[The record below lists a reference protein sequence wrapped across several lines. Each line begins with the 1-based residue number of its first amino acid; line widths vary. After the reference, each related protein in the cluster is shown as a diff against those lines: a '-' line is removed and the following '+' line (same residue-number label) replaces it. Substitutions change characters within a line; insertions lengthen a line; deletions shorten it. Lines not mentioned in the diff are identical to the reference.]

1 MLVRPFSD
9 IHDEFWPA
17 NKIARILGIVV
28 PPLPTDKETVALIAG
43 DLGLAH
49 RQETWL
55 KALSI
60 FSKQFLAVIY
70 VEGNHFF
77 YHNDFFRRIHELK
90 NTLSLP
96 KNVHFL
102 ENESVEINNVVFI
115 GATLWT
121 DFQGKDFFK
130 MQYARKNMND
140 FVVIKKPTGQ
150 RLLPEDTVDLF
161 YESSKYIFDAIRDA
175 GRKRTVVVTHH
186 GVSPLSIH
194 ERFRGDSLNS
204 AFMTD
209 LSNEIIDHGPD
220 LWVHGHTHNSFDYML
235 GKTRV
240 IVNPYGYKDVEVNPQ
255 FGSESS
261 LSFNFV
267 GHSESQKITT
277 IMRHKN
283 KSRHSF

>member
-1 MLVRPFSD
+1 MERVMLVRPFSD
-9 IHDEFWPA
+9 IHAEFWPA
-17 NKIARILGIVV
+17 NKINRILGTVV
-28 PPLPTDKETVALIAG
+28 PALPTDMETVALVAG

-60 FSKQFLAVIY
+60 FAKQFLAVVY

-77 YHNDFFRRIHELK
+77 YHNDFFGRIHVLK

-102 ENESVEINNVVFI
+102 ENESVEIDDVVFI

-140 FVVIKKPTGQ
+140 FVVIRKQTGQ

-161 YESSKYIFDAIRDA
+161 YESREYIFDAIRFA
-175 GRKRTVVVTHH
+175 GSKKTVVVTHH

-209 LSNEIIDHGPD
+209 LSHEIIDHGPD
-220 LWVHGHTHNSFDYML
+220 QWVHGHTHNSFDYML

-240 IVNPYGYKDVEVNPQ
+240 IVNPYGYKDVEVNPK
-255 FGSESS
+255 FEND
-261 LSFNFV
+261 LV
-267 GHSESQKITT
+267 LEV
-277 IMRHKN
+277 
-283 KSRHSF
+283 

>member
-9 IHDEFWPA
+9 IHAEFWPA
-17 NKIARILGIVV
+17 NKIPRILSMVV
-28 PPLPTDKETVALIAG
+28 PSLPTDPDTVALVAG

-55 KALSI
+55 KILSLL
-60 FSKQFLAVIY
+60 SKQFMAVIY

-77 YHNDFFRRIHELK
+77 YHNDFFGRTQEMRTKI
-90 NTLSLP
+90 SLP

-102 ENESVEINNVVFI
+102 ENESVEINDILFI

-121 DFQGKDFFK
+121 DFHGKDFFA

-140 FVVIKKPTGQ
+140 FRLIKKQDGHH
-150 RLLPEDTVDLF
+150 LLPEDTVELF
-161 YESSKYIFDAIRDA
+161 QKSKDYIFAALKNA
-175 GRKRTVVVTHH
+175 GVKKTVVVTHH

-194 ERFRGDSLNS
+194 QKFREDSLNF

-209 LSNEIIDHGPD
+209 LSQEIIDSGPD
-220 LWVHGHTHNSFDYML
+220 LWVHGHTHDSFDYTL
-235 GKTRV
+235 GKTRI

-255 FGSESS
+255 YDQNLVIE
-261 LSFNFV
+261 
-267 GHSESQKITT
+267 I
-277 IMRHKN
+277 
-283 KSRHSF
+283 

>member
-1 MLVRPFSD
+1 MASKERIMLLRPFSD
-9 IHDEFWPA
+9 VHVEFWPA
-17 NKIARILGIVV
+17 NKVARILGTVV
-28 PPLPTDKETVALIAG
+28 PSLPNDRKTVAIIAG

-55 KALSI
+55 RVLSI
-60 FSKQFLAVIY
+60 FSKQFLAVVY

-77 YHNDFFRRIHELK
+77 YHNDFFGRIHHLK
-90 NTLSLP
+90 STLSLP
-96 KNVHFL
+96 ENVHFL
-102 ENESVEINNVVFI
+102 ENESVEINGVVFI

-161 YESSKYIFDAIRDA
+161 CESRMYIFDAILDA
-175 GRKRTVVVTHH
+175 AGKRTVVVTHH

-194 ERFRGDSLNS
+194 ERFKGDSLNC

-220 LWVHGHTHNSFDYML
+220 LWIHGHTHNSFDYTL
-235 GKTRV
+235 GKTRIV
-240 IVNPYGYKDVEVNPQ
+240 VNPYGYKDVEVNPQ
-255 FGSESS
+255 FE
-261 LSFNFV
+261 
-267 GHSESQKITT
+267 
-277 IMRHKN
+277 KN
-283 KSRHSF
+283 LVIEL

>member
-9 IHDEFWPA
+9 IHDEFWPG
-17 NKIARILGIVV
+17 NKITRILGMVV
-28 PPLPTDKETVALIAG
+28 PPLPTDKETIALIAG

-55 KALSI
+55 KALSV
-60 FSKQFLAVIY
+60 FAKQFLAVIY

-77 YHNDFFRRIHELK
+77 YHNDYFGRIHELK
-90 NTLSLP
+90 NKLSLP

-102 ENESVEINNVVFI
+102 ENESVEINGVVFI

-140 FVVIKKPTGQ
+140 FVVIKKPTGL
-150 RLLPEDTVDLF
+150 RLLPEDTVELF
-161 YESSKYIFDAIRDA
+161 HESREYIFDSIMKSV
-175 GRKRTVVVTHH
+175 GRKTVVVTHH
-186 GVSPLSIH
+186 GISPLSIN
-194 ERFRGDSLNS
+194 ERFRGDSLNC

-240 IVNPYGYKDVEVNPQ
+240 VVNPFGYKDVEVNPQ
-255 FGSESS
+255 YD
-261 LSFNFV
+261 
-267 GHSESQKITT
+267 
-277 IMRHKN
+277 KN
-283 KSRHSF
+283 LVFEP

>member
-1 MLVRPFSD
+1 MLIRPFSD
-9 IHDEFWPA
+9 IHAEFWPA
-17 NKIARILGIVV
+17 NKIARILEMVV
-28 PPLPTDKETVALIAG
+28 PPLPADRETVALIAG

-49 RQETWL
+49 QQETWL
-55 KALSI
+55 KALSV
-60 FSKQFLAVIY
+60 FSKQFLAVVY

-77 YHNDFFRRIHELK
+77 YHNDFYGRIHELK
-90 NTLSLP
+90 NKVSLP

-102 ENESVEINNVVFI
+102 ENESVEINSVVFI

-130 MQYARKNMND
+130 MQNARKNMND

-161 YESSKYIFDAIRDA
+161 YESKKYIFDAINNV
-175 GRKRTVVVTHH
+175 GGTKTVVVTHH
-186 GVSPLSIH
+186 GISPLSIH
-194 ERFRGDSLNS
+194 ERFRGDSLNC

-220 LWVHGHTHNSFDYML
+220 LWVHGHTHNSFDYMI

-240 IVNPYGYKDVEVNPQ
+240 IVNPYGYKDVEINPQ
-255 FGSESS
+255 Y
-261 LSFNFV
+261 N
-267 GHSESQKITT
+267 
-277 IMRHKN
+277 KN
-283 KSRHSF
+283 LIIEL

>member
-9 IHDEFWPA
+9 IHAEFWPA
-17 NKIARILGIVV
+17 NKIASILQKVV
-28 PPLPTDKETVALIAG
+28 PPLPDDGDTIALIAG

-55 KALSI
+55 KPLGV
-60 FSKQFLAVIY
+60 FSRQFKAVVY

-77 YHNDFFRRIHELK
+77 YHNDFFGRIHELK
-90 NTLSLP
+90 NKLSLP
-96 KNVHFL
+96 SNVYFL
-102 ENESVEINNVVFI
+102 ENESVEINDVVFI

-130 MQYARKNMND
+130 MQNARKNMND

-150 RLLPEDTVDLF
+150 RLLPEETVDLF
-161 YESSKYIFDAIRDA
+161 YESRKYIFDAIKSA
-175 GRKRTVVVTHH
+175 GGKKRVVVTHH

-209 LSNEIIDHGPD
+209 LSNEIIDQGPD
-220 LWVHGHTHNSFDYML
+220 LWVHGHTHNSFDYKL
-235 GKTRV
+235 GETRV
-240 IVNPYGYKDVEVNPQ
+240 IVNPYGYKDLEVNPQ
-255 FGSESS
+255 YDRNMVVE
-261 LSFNFV
+261 L
-267 GHSESQKITT
+267 
-277 IMRHKN
+277 
-283 KSRHSF
+283 

>member
-1 MLVRPFSD
+1 MFAHSTLEVSFMLVRPFSD
-9 IHDEFWPA
+9 IHAEFLSQH
-17 NKIARILGIVV
+17 KINRILGMVV
-28 PPLPTDKETVALIAG
+28 PPLSADSETVALIAG

-49 RQETWL
+49 HQETWL
-55 KALSI
+55 KPLGV
-60 FSKQFLAVIY
+60 FSRQFRAVVY

-77 YHNDFFRRIHELK
+77 YHNDFFGRIQELK
-90 NTLSLP
+90 NNVSLP

-102 ENESVEINNVVFI
+102 ENETVEIDDFVFI

-130 MQYARKNMND
+130 MQQARKNMND

-161 YESSKYIFDAIRDA
+161 CESRKYIFDAIKSA
-175 GRKRTVVVTHH
+175 GGKKRVVVTHH

-209 LSNEIIDHGPD
+209 LSNEVIDQGPD
-220 LWVHGHTHNSFDYML
+220 LWVHGHTHNSFDYIL

-240 IVNPYGYKDVEVNPQ
+240 VVNPYGYKDVEVNPQ
-255 FGSESS
+255 FDKKLAIE
-261 LSFNFV
+261 L
-267 GHSESQKITT
+267 
-277 IMRHKN
+277 
-283 KSRHSF
+283 

>member
-9 IHDEFWPA
+9 IHAEFWPP
-17 NKIARILGIVV
+17 NKNIRILGTVV
-28 PPLPTDKETVALIAG
+28 PPLTTDKETVALIAG

-60 FSKQFLAVIY
+60 FAKQFLAVVY

-77 YHNDFFRRIHELK
+77 YHNDFFGRIHELK
-90 NTLSLP
+90 KKLSLP
-96 KNVHFL
+96 QNVYFL
-102 ENESVEINNVVFI
+102 ENESVVINGIIFI

-130 MQYARKNMND
+130 MQHARKNMND
-140 FVVIKKPTGQ
+140 FVVIKKPNGQ

-161 YESSKYIFDAIRDA
+161 YESRNYIFDAIRNA
-175 GRKRTVVVTHH
+175 GARKTVVVTHH
-186 GVSPLSIH
+186 GISPLSIH
-194 ERFRGDSLNS
+194 ERFRGDSLNC

-220 LWVHGHTHNSFDYML
+220 LWVHGHTHNSFDYTL

-255 FGSESS
+255 YD
-261 LSFNFV
+261 
-267 GHSESQKITT
+267 
-277 IMRHKN
+277 KN
-283 KSRHSF
+283 LVMEL